1 MMNTT
6 IYHSTIKIKS
16 STDTD
21 FDVENNKKNIK
32 I

>member
-1 MMNTT
+1 MNTT
-6 IYHSTIKIKS
+6 IYHSTIKMKS